1 MNNTLRTLG
10 ASGALL
16 LFLTTGALSAKP
28 DRSGPRMDPEKRLE
42 YMKKNLDLSAE
53 QTEKIRAIMAKYD
66 PKREALFNK
75 LQPLRKELFELMS
88 QESPDRNAVKS
99 KMQEMSDIKIELR
112 LLMLDGRTETFQV
125 LNAEQKAKWKEQM
138 KKFAKKRGNRDR
150 D

>member
-1 MNNTLRTLG
+1 
-10 ASGALL
+10 
-16 LFLTTGALSAKP
+16 
-28 DRSGPRMDPEKRLE
+28 
-42 YMKKNLDLSAE
+42 MKKNLDLSAE

-66 PKREALFNK
+66 PKRETLFNK